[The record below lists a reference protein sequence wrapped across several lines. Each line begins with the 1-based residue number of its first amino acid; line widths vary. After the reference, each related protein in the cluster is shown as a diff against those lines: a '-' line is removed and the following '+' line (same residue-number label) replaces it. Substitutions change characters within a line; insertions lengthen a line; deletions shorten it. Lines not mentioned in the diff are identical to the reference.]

1 MERITGPFKGYFI
14 AAYTVESG
22 DEFIGFAKICIA
34 KPDSVHNINAQHKV
48 RSYHLYSSE
57 SQALES
63 AEFRARESIASLP
76 PNWHPF
82 SEDSM
87 MDSLKKF

>member
-1 MERITGPFKGYFI
+1 MERITGPFKGYYV

-22 DEFIGFAKICIA
+22 TSFIGFAKICITQ
-34 KPDSVHNINAQHKV
+34 PESVHGINARHKV
-48 RSYHLYSSE
+48 RSYHDYSTE

-63 AEFRARESIASLP
+63 AEYRARETIASLP

-87 MDSLKKF
+87 MDSLKKH